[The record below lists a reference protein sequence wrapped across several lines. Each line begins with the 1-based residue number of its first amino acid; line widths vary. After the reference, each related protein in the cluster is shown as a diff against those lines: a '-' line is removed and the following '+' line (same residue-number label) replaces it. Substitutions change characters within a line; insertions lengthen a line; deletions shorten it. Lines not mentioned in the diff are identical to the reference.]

1 MPGDV
6 AAARHVATLRRR
18 VCCRRVTHEEVRPL
32 LPAYAAGTLPD
43 ELVEQ
48 VRGHLA
54 SGCLSCLG
62 AVYEHPVGLPRPR
75 GPIHEP
81 SRQLLPIALVAGVA
95 VVAGAGWAWT
105 GWRLRTER
113 ADHAWALAS
122 ERARLLALTEERAE
136 IAGRLGAL
144 ERDVGSSRRRVDEA
158 VDAHGDAESERAR
171 LEGALAESQRR
182 LEEAERDLARR
193 DRRIGRLLAGVDARQ
208 PLRELLDAP
217 GLQLVRLE
225 PAGLFRDVRG
235 HVLWNPSA
243 GTLVVYAYDLPRLPG
258 DRRYRLRLLV
268 DGSVL
273 RPEIP
278 LSRDGSG
285 LAVATVRINGDPARL
300 AEVQVVRDPGEEPVL
315 AGRLGP
321 RAG

>member
-1 MPGDV
+1 
-6 AAARHVATLRRR
+6 
-18 VCCRRVTHEEVRPL
+18 VTHEEVRPL

-48 VRGHLA
+48 VRAHLA

-62 AVYEHPVGLPRPR
+62 TIYEHPVGLPRPSR
-75 GPIHEP
+75 VIHEP
-81 SRQLLPIALVAGVA
+81 SRGILPIAILASVAA
-95 VVAGAGWAWT
+95 LAAGGWAWN

-122 ERARLLALTEERAE
+122 ERARLTAMADERAE
-136 IAGRLGAL
+136 IAERLAAL
-144 ERDVGSSRRRVDEA
+144 ERDAGSVRSRVDEA
-158 VDAHGDAESERAR
+158 VGAHGDAEAERAR
-171 LEGALAESQRR
+171 LEGALAEAQRR
-182 LEEAERDLARR
+182 LDDAERDLARR

-235 HVLWNPSA
+235 HVLWNPAA
-243 GTLVVYAYDLPRLPG
+243 GTLAVYAYDLPRLAG
-258 DRRYRLRLLV
+258 EAAYRLRLVV
-268 DGSVL
+268 DGQVV
-273 RPEIP
+273 RPEVP
-278 LSRDGSG
+278 LTRDRSG
-285 LAVATVRINGDPARL
+285 LAVATVRLNGNPARL

-315 AGRLGP
+315 AGRLSP